1 MSNSPLTPEKLEYFK
16 NRLLSDKKRLTEEL
30 EHIGRKD
37 KSGHFAVDYVKVESG
52 GSSDDDNA
60 SEISEMADLAA
71 IEERLEK
78 ELSDV
83 NKALKAIDDG
93 TYGICKYTGK
103 PIDIRRLEARPTSL
117 TSVEA
122 KKTLTQE
129 L

>member
-1 MSNSPLTPEKLEYFK
+1 MSNSPLSQEQLEYFK

-30 EHIGRKD
+30 ENIGQKD
-37 KSGHFAVDYVKVESG
+37 KSGHFAVAYDKVEG
-52 GSSDDDNA
+52 GSSSDDDNA
-60 SEISEMADLAA
+60 SEISEMADLVAV
-71 IEERLEK
+71 EERLEK

-83 NKALKAIDDG
+83 NKALKAMEDG

>member
-1 MSNSPLTPEKLEYFK
+1 MSQSPLSPEQLEYFK
-16 NRLLSDKKRLTEEL
+16 NRLLTDKKRITEEL
-30 EHIGRKD
+30 EHIGHKG
-37 KSGHFAVDYVKVESG
+37 KSGHFEVTVPEDQQFSE
-52 GSSDDDNA
+52 DDNA
-60 SEISEMADLAA
+60 TAISDQADMAAV
-71 IEERLEK
+71 EERLEK
-78 ELSDV
+78 ELGDIG
-83 NKALKAIDDG
+83 KALKAIEDG

>member
-1 MSNSPLTPEKLEYFK
+1 MSKSPLTPEQLEYFK
-16 NRLLSDKKRLTEEL
+16 NRLITDKKRVTEEL
-30 EHIGRKD
+30 EHIGHKG
-37 KSGHFAVDYVKVESG
+37 KSGHFEAEYPESNS
-52 GSSDDDNA
+52 SSDDDNA
-60 SEISEMADLAA
+60 SEISEMADLTA

-78 ELSDV
+78 ELNDIE
-83 NKALKAIDDG
+83 KALKAIENG
-93 TYGICKYTGK
+93 TYGICKYTGN